1 MELQIEDVQ
10 LPEQIKFNFEDLKS
24 EIQAKAHEYEVS
36 VYTEDN
42 IKAAKADRAS
52 LNKLKKA
59 LNDERIRREKAY
71 MKPFNEFKAQVNELI
86 GLIDKPI
93 LAIDSQIKGY
103 EDSKKDEKRQEIL
116 EMWDKKD
123 KPEFLGFDRIYN
135 PKWLNATVSMKK
147 IEEDMDLLIAT
158 VKANLD
164 TLDSLPEFGFE
175 AKEVYKT
182 TLDLQRAIAEGQRL
196 AEIQKRKE
204 EAERQQ
210 AELKKAIKEEEE
222 RIKNEPVADNKPVEV
237 ATETPYPTTEP
248 IENTSVEVQRAWVG
262 FKAYLSKEEARKLG
276 QFLTENNITIKKIEL

>member
-103 EDSKKDEKRQEIL
+103 EDSKKDEKRQEII

-135 PKWLNATVSMKK
+135 PKWLNATISLKK

-210 AELKKAIKEEEE
+210 AELKKALKDEEE
-222 RIKNEPVADNKPVEV
+222 RIKNEPVEDNKPVEV
-237 ATETPYPTTEP
+237 STEIPYPPTEP

>member
-71 MKPFNEFKAQVNELI
+71 MKPFNEFKAQINELI

-103 EDSKKDEKRQEIL
+103 EDSKKDEKRQEII

-210 AELKKAIKEEEE
+210 AELKKALKDEEE
-222 RIKNEPVADNKPVEV
+222 RIKNEPVADNNPVEV
-237 ATETPYPTTEP
+237 ATETPYPPTEP
-248 IENTSVEVQRAWVG
+248 IEDTSVEVQRAWVG

-276 QFLTENNITIKKIEL
+276 QFLAENNITIKKIEL

>member
-93 LAIDSQIKGY
+93 LAIDTQIKGY

-123 KPEFLGFDRIYN
+123 KPDFLGFDRIYN
-135 PKWLNATVSMKK
+135 PKWLNSTVSMKK

-158 VKANLD
+158 VNSNLD

-210 AELKKAIKEEEE
+210 AELKKALKDEEE
-222 RIKNEPVADNKPVEV
+222 RIKNEPVEDNKPVEV
-237 ATETPYPTTEP
+237 ATETPYPPTEP
-248 IENTSVEVQRAWVG
+248 IENASVEVQRAWVG

>member
-135 PKWLNATVSMKK
+135 PKWLNATISLKK

-210 AELKKAIKEEEE
+210 AELKKALKDEEE

-237 ATETPYPTTEP
+237 ATETPYPPTEP

>member
-93 LAIDSQIKGY
+93 LAIDTQIKGY

-210 AELKKAIKEEEE
+210 AELKKALKDEEEC
-222 RIKNEPVADNKPVEV
+222 IKNEPVAVEV
-237 ATETPYPTTEP
+237 ATETPYPPTET
-248 IENTSVEVQRAWVG
+248 IENASVEVQRAWVG

>member
-71 MKPFNEFKAQVNELI
+71 MKPFNEFKAQINELI

-237 ATETPYPTTEP
+237 ATETPYPPTET
-248 IENTSVEVQRAWVG
+248 IENASVEVQRAWVG

>member
-71 MKPFNEFKAQVNELI
+71 MKPFNEFKAQINELI

-103 EDSKKDEKRQEIL
+103 EDSKKDEKRQAIL
-116 EMWDKKD
+116 EMWNAKE

-210 AELKKAIKEEEE
+210 AELKKALKDEEE

-237 ATETPYPTTEP
+237 ATETPYPPTEP
-248 IENTSVEVQRAWVG
+248 IENASVEVQRAWVG

>member
-10 LPEQIKFNFEDLKS
+10 LPEQIKFNFEELKS
-24 EIQAKAHEYEVS
+24 VIQAKAHEYEVS
-36 VYTEDN
+36 VYTEDT
-42 IKAAKADRAS
+42 IKEAKADRAS

-93 LAIDSQIKGY
+93 LAIDTQIKGY
-103 EDSKKDEKRQEIL
+103 EDSKKDEKRQAIL

-135 PKWLNATVSMKK
+135 PKWLNATISLKK

-196 AEIQKRKE
+196 ADIQKRKE
-204 EAERQQ
+204 EAERQK
-210 AELKKAIKEEEE
+210 AELEKAMKEEEE
-222 RIKNEPVADNKPVEV
+222 HIQNEPVADNKPVEV
-237 ATETPYPTTEP
+237 ATETPYPPTEP
-248 IENTSVEVQRAWVG
+248 IENASVEVQRAWVG

-276 QFLTENNITIKKIEL
+276 QFLDENNITIKKIEL

>member
-71 MKPFNEFKAQVNELI
+71 MKPFNEFKAQINELI

-116 EMWDKKD
+116 EMWDSKE

-135 PKWLNATVSMKK
+135 PKWLNATISLKK

-210 AELKKAIKEEEE
+210 AELKKALKDEEE

-237 ATETPYPTTEP
+237 ATETPYSPTESV
-248 IENTSVEVQRAWVG
+248 ENASVEVQRAWVG

>member
-71 MKPFNEFKAQVNELI
+71 MKPFNEFKAQINELI

-103 EDSKKDEKRQEIL
+103 EDSKKDEKRQEII

-135 PKWLNATVSMKK
+135 PKWLNATISLKK

-210 AELKKAIKEEEE
+210 AELKKALKDEEE
-222 RIKNEPVADNKPVEV
+222 RIKNEPDADNKPVEV
-237 ATETPYPTTEP
+237 ATETPYPPTET
-248 IENTSVEVQRAWVG
+248 IENASVEVQRAWVG

>member
-71 MKPFNEFKAQVNELI
+71 MKPFNEFKAQINELI

-103 EDSKKDEKRQEIL
+103 EDSKKDEKRQEII

-135 PKWLNATVSMKK
+135 PKWLNATISLKK

-237 ATETPYPTTEP
+237 ATETPYPPTEP

>member
-71 MKPFNEFKAQVNELI
+71 MKPFNEFKAQINELI

-103 EDSKKDEKRQEIL
+103 EDSKKDEKRQEII

-210 AELKKAIKEEEE
+210 AELKKALKDEEE
-222 RIKNEPVADNKPVEV
+222 RIKNEPDADNKPVEV
-237 ATETPYPTTEP
+237 ATETPYPPTET
-248 IENTSVEVQRAWVG
+248 IENASVEVQRAWVG

>member
-93 LAIDSQIKGY
+93 IAIDTQIKGY
-103 EDSKKDEKRQEIL
+103 EDSKKDEKRQAIL

-135 PKWLNATVSMKK
+135 PKWLNATISLKK

-196 AEIQKRKE
+196 ADIQKRKE
-204 EAERQQ
+204 EA
-210 AELKKAIKEEEE
+210 
-222 RIKNEPVADNKPVEV
+222 
-237 ATETPYPTTEP
+237 
-248 IENTSVEVQRAWVG
+248 
-262 FKAYLSKEEARKLG
+262 
-276 QFLTENNITIKKIEL
+276 

>member
-1 MELQIEDVQ
+1 MELKISEVQ
-10 LPEQIKFNFEDLKS
+10 LPEQIRFNFEELKN

-42 IKAAKADRAS
+42 IKLAKADRAS

-93 LAIDSQIKGY
+93 LAIDTQIKGY

-116 EMWDKKD
+116 EMWNAKD

-135 PKWLNATVSMKK
+135 PKWLNSTVSMKK

-158 VKANLD
+158 VNSNLD

-210 AELKKAIKEEEE
+210 AEIKKAIKNEEE
-222 RIKNEPVADNKPVEV
+222 RIKNEPVEDNKPVEV
-237 ATETPYPTTEP
+237 ATETPYSPTESV
-248 IENTSVEVQRAWVG
+248 ENASVEVQRAWVG

-276 QFLTENNITIKKIEL
+276 QFLTENSITIKKIEL

>member
-1 MELQIEDVQ
+1 MELKISEVQ
-10 LPEQIKFNFEDLKS
+10 LPEQIRFNFEELKN

-42 IKAAKADRAS
+42 IKLAKADRAS

-93 LAIDSQIKGY
+93 LAIDTQIKGY

-135 PKWLNATVSMKK
+135 PKWLNSTVSMKK

-158 VKANLD
+158 VNSNLD

-210 AELKKAIKEEEE
+210 AEIKKAIKNEEE
-222 RIKNEPVADNKPVEV
+222 RIKNEPVEDNKPVEV
-237 ATETPYPTTEP
+237 ATETPYSPTESV
-248 IENTSVEVQRAWVG
+248 ENASVEVQRAWVG

-276 QFLTENNITIKKIEL
+276 QFLTENSITIKKIEL

>member
-1 MELQIEDVQ
+1 MELKISEVQ
-10 LPEQIKFNFEDLKS
+10 LPEQIRFNFEELKN

-42 IKAAKADRAS
+42 IKLAKADRAS

-71 MKPFNEFKAQVNELI
+71 MKPFNEFKAQINELI

-93 LAIDSQIKGY
+93 LAIDTQIKGY

-116 EMWDKKD
+116 EMWNAKD

-135 PKWLNATVSMKK
+135 PKWLNSTVSMKK

-210 AELKKAIKEEEE
+210 AELKKALKEEEE
-222 RIKNEPVADNKPVEV
+222 RIKNEPVSDNKPVEV
-237 ATETPYPTTEP
+237 ATETPYPPTEA

-276 QFLTENNITIKKIEL
+276 QFLTNNNITIKKIEL

>member
-10 LPEQIKFNFEDLKS
+10 LPEQIKFNFEDLKN

-71 MKPFNEFKAQVNELI
+71 MKPFNEFKAQINELI

-116 EMWDKKD
+116 EMWDSKE

-135 PKWLNATVSMKK
+135 PKWLNATISLKK

-210 AELKKAIKEEEE
+210 AELKKALKDEEE

-237 ATETPYPTTEP
+237 ATETPYSPTESV
-248 IENTSVEVQRAWVG
+248 ENASVEVQRAWVG

>member
-71 MKPFNEFKAQVNELI
+71 MKPFNEFKAQINELI

-103 EDSKKDEKRQEIL
+103 EDSKKDEKRQEII

-210 AELKKAIKEEEE
+210 AEIKKAIKNEEE
-222 RIKNEPVADNKPVEV
+222 RIKNEPVEDNKPVEV
-237 ATETPYPTTEP
+237 ATETPYPPTEP
-248 IENTSVEVQRAWVG
+248 IENASVEVQRAWVG